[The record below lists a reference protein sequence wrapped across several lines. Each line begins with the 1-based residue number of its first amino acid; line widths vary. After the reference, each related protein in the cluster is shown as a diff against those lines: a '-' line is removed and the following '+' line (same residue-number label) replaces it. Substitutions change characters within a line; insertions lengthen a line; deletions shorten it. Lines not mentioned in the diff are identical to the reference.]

1 MGRSALTAMALIVC
15 CRLVLADSVAEVRL
29 ARDFPSPIDSL
40 TTFSVSIARATV
52 FRPTETAPQRLE
64 QVEEARR
71 LVTVDPVAEDGFA
84 PGLFDDGEALV
95 LGGVVPEGL
104 DPALA
109 ATDEDP
115 GRKLDWPDLSGIV
128 EALVARSSRELM
140 SKYGLPGQDGASKA
154 KKRKK
159 TKEELMA
166 LAKCRRAPRST
177 FAQGF
182 HILAAAFIGTFL
194 IIFVLRK
201 SGKGSY
207 WW

>member
-1 MGRSALTAMALIVC
+1 
-15 CRLVLADSVAEVRL
+15 
-29 ARDFPSPIDSL
+29 
-40 TTFSVSIARATV
+40 
-52 FRPTETAPQRLE
+52 
-64 QVEEARR
+64 
-71 LVTVDPVAEDGFA
+71 
-84 PGLFDDGEALV
+84 
-95 LGGVVPEGL
+95 
-104 DPALA
+104 
-109 ATDEDP
+109 
-115 GRKLDWPDLSGIV
+115 
-128 EALVARSSRELM
+128 M

-166 LAKCRRAPRST
+166 LAKCRRAPRSK
-177 FAQGF
+177 FSQGF